1 MDQKSQK
8 HFRMKTTKLFSAMA
22 LSLAFL
28 FILITPVKA
37 QDETDKKSDKHGKGD
52 FTMGNVRVEQSG
64 EDTMV
69 IYINKSHRDHCTNF
83 STMPW
88 GCKKNKFNGH
98 WAGIDFGWNGYVNSD
113 FNMNFPDEV
122 NYMDLNTARSLMVN
136 LNPVEINVNIAK
148 NKFGFTT
155 GLGFQLSNYFFN
167 RDYAL
172 YGGLDSLAA
181 FRVYD
186 ASGNMVTMSKSKLF
200 VSYLTLPLL
209 FEVQTNP
216 KCKTSSFHFTAGVIG
231 GLRLQSYQKME
242 LTSYDKILY
251 LETETG
257 RVVSSFDAEKP
268 VRRVHDQFF
277 LNPFKV
283 DATVRVGWS
292 FLNLFATYSLTPM
305 YQKDKGPEVYP
316 WSVGITLLGW

>member
-1 MDQKSQK
+1 
-8 HFRMKTTKLFSAMA
+8 MA

-28 FILITPVKA
+28 FIFITNLKA
-37 QDETDKKSDKHGKGD
+37 QEEEGNQPDKHSKHD
-52 FTMGNVRVEQSG
+52 FNTGSVRVEQAG

-69 IYINKSHRDHCTNF
+69 IYINKSHTKDHCTNF

-88 GCKKNKFNGH
+88 GCRKNKFNGH
-98 WAGIDFGWNGYVNSD
+98 WAGIDFGWNGYVNSS
-113 FNMNFPDEV
+113 FNMNFPDEI
-122 NYMDLNTARSLMVN
+122 NYMDLNTGRSLMVN
-136 LNPVEINVNIAK
+136 LNPVELNVNIAK

-155 GLGFQLSNYFFN
+155 GLGFQLSNYFFT
-167 RDYAL
+167 RDYAW

-186 ASGNMVTMSKSKLF
+186 ASGNLVTMSKNKLF
-200 VSYLTLPLL
+200 VSYLTLPVL
-209 FEVQTNP
+209 FEFQTNP
-216 KCKTSSFHFTAGVIG
+216 KCRLNSFHLTAGVIG
-231 GLRLQSYQKME
+231 AVRLQSYQKME
-242 LTSYDKILY
+242 LTSYDKTLY

-257 RVVSSFDAEKP
+257 QVVSSFEAEKST
-268 VRRVHDQFF
+268 RRVHDQFF

-305 YQKDKGPEVYP
+305 FQKDKGPEVYP
-316 WSVGITLLGW
+316 WTVGITLLGW